1 MVGIVVE
8 VTTRAHRR
16 PPVHAARRVVLSAL
30 LAVAA
35 LVASSGVRTAL
46 AATPPVAPR
55 TATPDLWGF
64 TSTIGATSAWGAA
77 DVTSANTLPTFAT
90 PPNIVDNGGQLLVA
104 GMTTAGHVLL
114 IAGGSP
120 AQAGWQVT
128 DLTELLGLTSSTAP
142 VLTLDQ
148 AGEPVLL
155 TRTSAGH
162 LTVTTNTVV
171 GRVPWQ
177 MVDVT
182 ASSGAP
188 ATIGI
193 PSVIEDASG
202 TEIFTRTAQGHLIEF
217 TDVAT
222 SSGGY
227 KAIDLTALAGAVTI
241 TSDPVATWDPAS
253 SQHHVVATGANGS
266 VVEYADDNATE
277 RFWSARI
284 FTTPTPLIAPPSVVD
299 VAGTTWIF
307 AATANHDLLAIAGK
321 VNLPAAQWTMSDLTI
336 TATGGLGVTG
346 TPLVAVANGHVDV
359 IAESA
364 FANFVAF
371 DAQLT
376 APLPTWRAQ
385 EVRATAS
392 FSPAS
397 RTFSVGSVGTTVVL
411 LSAGVMHVASVGTGV
426 YAIPLAKTA
435 KAIADGWPV
444 IGITGALGAPTAP
457 YTGVANSGQDLLTGK
472 AIATATKSAT
482 WLSFWTVSGPPLTV
496 NLAATSCALSCTSV
510 GQATTITGTTS
521 GVVIRGPLGKV
532 ATAAWI
538 TPPAGAASDPSM
550 VVTALSCPTS
560 TLCTAVGSALDGAGR
575 RLPIWIAIDATS
587 ASARFGTVP
596 SAAGASPSAQ
606 LNAIS
611 CAITDQC
618 IGVGSYTDA
627 VGRTKAMVASAT
639 AAVPSTSAT
648 VPAPAGS
655 STNPRTTLLGLACS
669 STTTC
674 VSVGSGVDQSSRTR
688 SIVAYFSGTSV
699 TSVVYGTNPPG
710 SAANPMA
717 MLNAVACSSLS
728 CTAVGHFNRASNV
741 TAAMSTTLGAT
752 GVGASTAIP
761 APSSSAT
768 NALASLNAVS
778 CPTTTCQAV
787 GGYTD
792 HLGHQVAMSV
802 QILNG
807 NPATATTVA
816 APSGTAVN
824 AGFTLAGLSCTALL
838 TCRAVGEAVDA
849 GGDAQGAVATWIG
862 STIPVA
868 SFAAL
873 PGDAAAANPAGAFY
887 QAGLDAGQ
895 YVGTVLATYPKHGL
909 NLQPNFVIL
918 DPEGYPDNHSGLDG
932 PPGVVSTAKWAAIL
946 QGWADGLH
954 LLNPG
959 THPGVYA
966 DQYEYQTYGISRLA
980 LPAFLAVAWTVSTK
994 VVGGQVVLSSAPT
1007 PPTQTASGP
1016 NIDGYISFNDFC
1028 PSEWPDHAAYL
1039 RQISMFNKAPW
1050 NGIYNT
1056 VQFIGPNDYC
1066 APN

>member
-1 MVGIVVE
+1 MRPPQTVAWRIVV
-8 VTTRAHRR
+8 VVALAIAVLLPSSTMRA
-16 PPVHAARRVVLSAL
+16 
-30 LAVAA
+30 
-35 LVASSGVRTAL
+35 AL
-46 AATPPVAPR
+46 AATASPAP
-55 TATPDLWGF
+55 ATSPDLWGF
-64 TSTIGATSAWGAA
+64 TSTIGATGAWGSA
-77 DVTSANTLPTFAT
+77 DVTSTNGLPAFAT
-90 PPNIVDNGGQLLVA
+90 PPDIVDNGGQVLVA

-114 IAGGSP
+114 VAGGSP
-120 AQAGWQVT
+120 SQAGWQIT
-128 DLTELLGLTSSTAP
+128 DLTETIGLTSATAP

-155 TRTSAGH
+155 TRTTDGH
-162 LTVTTNTVV
+162 LTMATNTVV
-171 GRVPWQ
+171 GRSPWQ
-177 MVDVT
+177 ILDVT

-188 ATIGI
+188 ATIGV
-193 PSVIEDASG
+193 PSVIEDAAG
-202 TEIFTRTAQGHLIEF
+202 TEIFTRTTQGHLIEL

-222 SSGGY
+222 PTGGF

-241 TSDPVATWDPAS
+241 ASDPVATWDPAS
-253 SQHHVVATGANGS
+253 SQHHVAATGANGT

-284 FTTPTPLIAPPSVVD
+284 FTTPTPVIAPPSVVD

-307 AATANHDLLAIAGK
+307 AATANHDLIAMNGK
-321 VNLPAAQWTMSDLTI
+321 VNLPAAQWTISDLTV
-336 TATGGLGVTG
+336 TATGGLGVVG

-364 FANFVAF
+364 FANFVVF

-392 FSPAS
+392 FSPAT
-397 RTFSVGSVGTTVVL
+397 RGFSVGSVGTTVVL
-411 LSAGVMHVASVGTGV
+411 LSAGVMHVAAAGTGV
-426 YAIPLAKTA
+426 YAIPLAKTP
-435 KAIADGWPV
+435 KAIEDGWPV
-444 IGITGALGAPTAP
+444 IGITGALGAASAP

-472 AIATATKSAT
+472 AIAAATKPAT

-496 NLAATSCALSCTSV
+496 NLTATSCALSCTSV
-510 GQATTITGTTS
+510 GQATTVTGSTS
-521 GVVIRGPLGKV
+521 GVVIRGLLGKV
-532 ATAAWI
+532 ASAAWI

-550 VVTALSCPTS
+550 VVTALSCATN
-560 TLCTAVGSALDGAGR
+560 TLCTAVGSALDGAGH
-575 RLPIWIAIDATS
+575 RLPVWIAIDTTTAT
-587 ASARFGTVP
+587 ARFGSVP
-596 SAAGASPSAQ
+596 SGAGSNPNGQ
-606 LNAIS
+606 LDAVS
-611 CAITDQC
+611 CSVSDQC
-618 IGVGSYTDA
+618 LAVGSYTDT

-639 AAVPSTSAT
+639 AATPSSPST
-648 VPAPAGS
+648 VPAPQGA
-655 STNPRTTLLGLACS
+655 STNPRTSLLGLACS
-669 STTTC
+669 STTSC
-674 VSVGSGVDQSSRTR
+674 VSVGSAVDQAGRTR
-688 SIVAYFSGTSV
+688 SVVAYFAGSAV
-699 TSVVYGTNPPG
+699 TSVVYGTSPAG

-717 MLNAVACSSLS
+717 TLNAVACSSLS

-752 GVGASTAIP
+752 GVGTSVAIP
-761 APSSSAT
+761 APTGSAT
-768 NALASLNAVS
+768 NALASLNAIS

-792 HLGHQVAMSV
+792 HLGNQQAMSV

-807 NPATATTVA
+807 NPAPSTTVA
-816 APSGTAVN
+816 APAGTAAN
-824 AGFTLAGLSCTALL
+824 PSFTLNGLSCTAVL
-838 TCRAVGEAVDA
+838 TCRAVGDGVDA
-849 GGDAQGAVATWIG
+849 GGDTQGAVATWIG
-862 STIPVA
+862 STIPTTG
-868 SFAAL
+868 FAAL
-873 PGDAAAANPAGAFY
+873 PGDAAAANPAGAYY

-895 YVGTVLATYPKHGL
+895 YVGNVLATYPKHGL

-932 PPGVVSTAKWAAIL
+932 PPGTVSTAKWAAIL

-954 LLNPG
+954 LENPG

-1007 PPTQTASGP
+1007 PPTQFASGP
-1016 NIDGYISFNDFC
+1016 NINGYISFNDFC

-1039 RQISMFNKAPW
+1039 NQISMFNKAPW
-1050 NGIYNT
+1050 NGTYNT